1 MAQATSP
8 AAFRIS
14 PDDKITEAEQ
24 TSLLIE
30 LGWHKGS
37 NWDDLLQ
44 SLRVLI
50 ISEAGAGKTYECRT
64 QQQTLWT
71 AGEPA
76 FYVELADLARS
87 NLHDLLSHDEEER
100 FDAWLKSQSD
110 VATFFLDSI
119 DELKLSLGSLSR
131 R

>member
-1 MAQATSP
+1 MATELKTNDIERSFQD
-8 AAFRIS
+8 I

-24 TSLLIE
+24 TAFLVD

-37 NWDDLLQ
+37 NWDDLLK
-44 SLRVLI
+44 SKRILI

-64 QQQTLWT
+64 RQQALWA

-87 NLHDLLSHDEEER
+87 NLRDLLSHHEEER
-100 FDAWLKSQSD
+100 FDVWLVSQSD

-119 DELKLSLGSLSR
+119 DEL
-131 R
+131 